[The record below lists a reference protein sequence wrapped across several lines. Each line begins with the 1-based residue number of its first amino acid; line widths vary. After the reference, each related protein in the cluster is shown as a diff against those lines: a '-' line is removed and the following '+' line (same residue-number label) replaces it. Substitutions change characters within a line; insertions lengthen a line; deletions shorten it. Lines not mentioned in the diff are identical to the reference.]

1 MNRTKNNI
9 TSIVYITV
17 IVLLLFTTGGCP
29 GSLIPIRGNG
39 TISRQNFPLN
49 DFKTVSV
56 SGDWTVEIAQ
66 NGTFSVT
73 VDADKN
79 LFDYLD
85 IQVNDSGSNLHIGF
99 KKGYAIS
106 NAHCKASI
114 KMPILERLTTSDSIT
129 GEINSFNNMSGE
141 AMSIAIS
148 GSGDITANDIKV
160 KELALGISGSG
171 DFKATGEAQTFT
183 GSISGSGNIKAVDLK
198 TEKANISISGSG
210 SAKVWVTNSLKAHI
224 SGSGSVL
231 YKGNPANVIPDI
243 SGTGS
248 VAPLP

>member
-17 IVLLLFTTGGCP
+17 IVLLLFATGGCP

-39 TISRQNFPLN
+39 NITQQNFPLN
-49 DFKTVSV
+49 NFETVSV
-56 SGDWTVEIAQ
+56 SGDWTVEITR
-66 NGTFSVT
+66 NGTSSVT
-73 VDADKN
+73 VDADRN

-85 IQVNDSGSNLHIGF
+85 IRVDGSHNLHIGF

-114 KMPILERLTTSDSIT
+114 TMPILTQLTASGSIT
-129 GEINSFNNMSGE
+129 GEIKPFNNMSGE

-148 GSGDITANDIKV
+148 GSGDITANDINV
-160 KELALGISGSG
+160 KNLALEISGSG

-183 GSISGSGNIKAVDLK
+183 GSISGSGNIKAVDLE

-210 SAKVWVTNSLKAHI
+210 SAEVWVTDSLTADI
-224 SGSGSVL
+224 SGSGKIR
-231 YKGNPANVIPDI
+231 YKNLTPPPAIHGSGDI
-243 SGTGS
+243 
-248 VAPLP
+248 AHLP

>member
-1 MNRTKNNI
+1 MNRTKSNI

-17 IVLLLFTTGGCP
+17 IVLLLFATGGCP

-39 TISRQNFPLN
+39 NITQQNFPLN

-56 SGDWTVEIAQ
+56 SGDWTVEITQ
-66 NGTFSVT
+66 NVTFSVT
-73 VDADKN
+73 VDADRN

-85 IQVNDSGSNLHIGF
+85 IRVDGNHNLHIGF

-129 GEINSFNNMSGE
+129 GEINLFNNMSGK

-148 GSGDITANDIKV
+148 GSGNITANNIKV
-160 KELALGISGSG
+160 KNLALEISGSG
-171 DFKATGEAQTFT
+171 DFKAIGEAQTFKVD
-183 GSISGSGNIKAVDLK
+183 ISGSGEIRTTGLK
-198 TEKANISISGSG
+198 TKEANISISGSG
-210 SAKVWVTNSLKAHI
+210 SAEIWVTDSLTADI

>member
-17 IVLLLFTTGGCP
+17 IVLLLFATGGCP

-39 TISRQNFPLN
+39 TITQQNFPLN
-49 DFKTVSV
+49 NFETVSV
-56 SGDWTVEIAQ
+56 SGDWTVEITQ
-66 NGTFSVT
+66 NETFSVT

-85 IQVNDSGSNLHIGF
+85 IRVDGSHNLHIGF

-114 KMPILERLTTSDSIT
+114 KMPILEQLTTSDSIT
-129 GEINSFNNMSGE
+129 GEINSFNNMSGK

-148 GSGDITANDIKV
+148 GSGDITANNIKV
-160 KELALGISGSG
+160 KNLALEISGSG
-171 DFKATGEAQTFT
+171 SFEATGEAQAFKVD
-183 GSISGSGNIKAVDLK
+183 ISGSGEIRTTGLK
-198 TEKANISISGSG
+198 TKEANISISGSG
-210 SAKVWVTNSLKAHI
+210 SAEVWVTDSLTADI
-224 SGSGSVL
+224 SGSGKIR
-231 YKGNPANVIPDI
+231 YKNLTPPPAIHGSGNIA
-243 SGTGS
+243 S
-248 VAPLP
+248 L

>member
-17 IVLLLFTTGGCP
+17 IVLLLFATGGCP

-39 TISRQNFPLN
+39 NITQQNFPLN

-56 SGDWTVEIAQ
+56 SGDWTVEITQ
-66 NGTFSVT
+66 NVTFSVT
-73 VDADKN
+73 VDADRN

-85 IQVNDSGSNLHIGF
+85 IRVDGNHNLHIGF

-129 GEINSFNNMSGE
+129 GEINLFNNMSGK

-148 GSGDITANDIKV
+148 GSGNITANNIKV
-160 KELALGISGSG
+160 KNLALEISGSG
-171 DFKATGEAQTFT
+171 DFKAIGEAQTFKVD
-183 GSISGSGNIKAVDLK
+183 ISGSGEIRTTGLK
-198 TEKANISISGSG
+198 TKEANISISGSG
-210 SAKVWVTNSLKAHI
+210 SAEIWVTDSLTADI

>member
-56 SGDWTVEIAQ
+56 SGDWTVEITQ
-66 NGTFSVT
+66 NGTFSVI

-85 IQVNDSGSNLHIGF
+85 IRVDNNNLHIGF

-129 GEINSFNNMSGE
+129 GEINSFNNMSGK

-148 GSGDITANDIKV
+148 GSGDITANGIKV
-160 KELALGISGSG
+160 KELALEISGSG

-183 GSISGSGNIKAVDLK
+183 GSISGSGNIKAVDLE

-210 SAKVWVTNSLKAHI
+210 SAEVWVTDSLTADI
-224 SGSGSVL
+224 SGSGKIR
-231 YKGNPANVIPDI
+231 YKNLTPPPAIHGSGDI
-243 SGTGS
+243 
-248 VAPLP
+248 AHLP

>member
-17 IVLLLFTTGGCP
+17 IVLLLFATGGCP

-39 TISRQNFPLN
+39 TITQQNFPLN

-56 SGDWTVEIAQ
+56 SGDWTVEITR
-66 NGTFSVT
+66 NETFSVT

-85 IQVNDSGSNLHIGF
+85 IRVDGSHNLHIGF

-114 KMPILERLTTSDSIT
+114 KMPILKRLTTSDSIT
-129 GEINSFNNMSGE
+129 GEINSFNNMSGK

-160 KELALGISGSG
+160 KNLALEISGSG
-171 DFKATGEAQTFT
+171 DFKATGDAQTFT
-183 GSISGSGNIKAVDLK
+183 GSISGSGNINTTRMEAEYAD
-198 TEKANISISGSG
+198 ISISGSG

-231 YKGNPANVIPDI
+231 YKGNPANVISDI

-248 VAPLP
+248 VTSLP

>member
-17 IVLLLFTTGGCP
+17 IVLLLFATGGCP

-39 TISRQNFPLN
+39 TITQQNFPLN

-56 SGDWTVEIAQ
+56 SGDWTVEIIR
-66 NGTFSVT
+66 NETFSVT

-85 IQVNDSGSNLHIGF
+85 IRVDGSHNLHIGF

-129 GEINSFNNMSGE
+129 GVIKSFNNMSE
-141 AMSIAIS
+141 KAMSIAIS
-148 GSGDITANDIKV
+148 GSGDITANNIKV
-160 KELALGISGSG
+160 KNLALEISGSG
-171 DFKATGEAQTFT
+171 DFKATGDAQMFT
-183 GSISGSGNIKAVDLK
+183 GSISGSGDIKAVGLK
-198 TEKANISISGSG
+198 TEEVDISISGSG
-210 SAKVWVTNSLKAHI
+210 SAKVWFTNSLKAHI

-231 YKGNPANVIPDI
+231 YKGNPANVISDI

-248 VAPLP
+248 VTSLP

>member
-17 IVLLLFTTGGCP
+17 IVLLLFATGGCP

-39 TISRQNFPLN
+39 TITQQNFPLN

-56 SGDWTVEIAQ
+56 SGDWTLEITRHE
-66 NGTFSVT
+66 TFSVT
-73 VDADKN
+73 VDADRN

-85 IQVNDSGSNLHIGF
+85 IRVDGNHNLHIGF

-129 GEINSFNNMSGE
+129 GEINLFNNMSGK

-148 GSGDITANDIKV
+148 GSGDITVNDIRV
-160 KELALGISGSG
+160 ENLALEISGSSN
-171 DFKATGEAQTFT
+171 FKATGEARTFT
-183 GSISGSGNIKAVDLK
+183 GSISGSGEIRTTGLRTK
-198 TEKANISISGSG
+198 EANISFSGSG
-210 SAKVWVTNSLKAHI
+210 SADVWVTDSLTADI
-224 SGSGSVL
+224 SGSGKIR
-231 YKGNPANVIPDI
+231 YKNLTPPPAIHGSGDI
-243 SGTGS
+243 
-248 VAPLP
+248 AHLP

>member
-17 IVLLLFTTGGCP
+17 IVLLLFATGGCP

-39 TISRQNFPLN
+39 NITQQNFPLN

-56 SGDWTVEIAQ
+56 SGDWTVEITQ
-66 NGTFSVT
+66 NVTFSVT
-73 VDADKN
+73 VDADRN
-79 LFDYLD
+79 LFDYLGIRVD
-85 IQVNDSGSNLHIGF
+85 GSHNLHIGF

-114 KMPILERLTTSDSIT
+114 TMPVLTQLTASGSIT
-129 GEINSFNNMSGE
+129 GEIKSFNNMSGE

-148 GSGDITANDIKV
+148 GSGDITANAINV
-160 KELALGISGSG
+160 KNLALEISGSG
-171 DFKATGEAQTFT
+171 DFKATGAAQTFT
-183 GSISGSGNIKAVDLK
+183 GSISGSGNIKAVGLK

-210 SAKVWVTNSLKAHI
+210 SAEVWVTDSLTADI
-224 SGSGSVL
+224 SGSGKIR
-231 YKGNPANVIPDI
+231 YKNLTPPPAIHGSGDI
-243 SGTGS
+243 
-248 VAPLP
+248 AHLP

>member
-17 IVLLLFTTGGCP
+17 IVLLLFATGGCP

-39 TISRQNFPLN
+39 TITQQNFPLN

-56 SGDWTVEIAQ
+56 SGDWTVEITQ
-66 NGTFSVT
+66 NVTFSVT
-73 VDADKN
+73 VDADRN

-85 IQVNDSGSNLHIGF
+85 IRVDGNHNLHIGF

-106 NAHCKASI
+106 NAHCKVSI

-129 GEINSFNNMSGE
+129 GVIKSFNNMSE
-141 AMSIAIS
+141 KAMSIAIS
-148 GSGDITANDIKV
+148 GSGDITANNIKV
-160 KELALGISGSG
+160 KNLALEISGSG

-210 SAKVWVTNSLKAHI
+210 SAKVWFTNSLKAHI

-231 YKGNPANVIPDI
+231 YKGNPANVISDI

>member
-17 IVLLLFTTGGCP
+17 IVLLLFATGGCP

-39 TISRQNFPLN
+39 NITQQNFPLN
-49 DFKTVSV
+49 NFETVSV
-56 SGDWTVEIAQ
+56 SGDWTVEITQ
-66 NGTFSVT
+66 NVTFSVT
-73 VDADKN
+73 VDADRN

-85 IQVNDSGSNLHIGF
+85 IRVDGNHNLHIGF

-129 GEINSFNNMSGE
+129 GEINLFNNMSGK

-148 GSGDITANDIKV
+148 GSGDITVNDIRV
-160 KELALGISGSG
+160 ENLALEISGSSN
-171 DFKATGEAQTFT
+171 FKATGEARTFT

-198 TEKANISISGSG
+198 TKEANISISGSG
-210 SAKVWVTNSLKAHI
+210 SAEVWVTDSLTADI
-224 SGSGSVL
+224 SGSGKIR
-231 YKGNPANVIPDI
+231 YKNLTPPPAIHGSGDI
-243 SGTGS
+243 
-248 VAPLP
+248 AHLP

>member
-17 IVLLLFTTGGCP
+17 IVLLLFATGGCP

-39 TISRQNFPLN
+39 TITQQNFPLN
-49 DFKTVSV
+49 NFETVSV
-56 SGDWTVEIAQ
+56 SGDWTVEITQ
-66 NGTFSVT
+66 NETFSVT

-85 IQVNDSGSNLHIGF
+85 IRVDGSHNLHIGF

-114 KMPILERLTTSDSIT
+114 KMPILEQLTTSDSIT
-129 GEINSFNNMSGE
+129 GEINLFNNMSGK

-148 GSGDITANDIKV
+148 GSGDITANNIKV
-160 KELALGISGSG
+160 KNLALEISGSG
-171 DFKATGEAQTFT
+171 SFEATGEAQAFKVD
-183 GSISGSGNIKAVDLK
+183 ISGSGEIRTTGLK
-198 TEKANISISGSG
+198 TKEANISISGSG
-210 SAKVWVTNSLKAHI
+210 SAEVWVTDSLTADI
-224 SGSGSVL
+224 SGSGKVR
-231 YKGNPANVIPDI
+231 YKNLTPPPAIHGSGNIA
-243 SGTGS
+243 S
-248 VAPLP
+248 L